1 MLWWCVVLVS
11 LSTTWSLTHLERL
24 VVEMGHWQW
33 DSLTPECWLSDV
45 PSDRK
50 LLETAKSY
58 VEDASRTGGPG
69 HTARPHSRVR
79 REVEEFGPSDD
90 RTFLEYRIGDFNE
103 TALTGY
109 GPVPTS
115 FFDIVSYHLKPGYTE
130 SLFCLRML
138 PSR

>member
-1 MLWWCVVLVS
+1 MVS
-11 LSTTWSLTHLERL
+11 LSTTWSLTHLERM

-33 DSLTPECWLSDV
+33 DSLSDV

-58 VEDASRTGGPG
+58 VEDASRAGGPG
-69 HTARPHSRVR
+69 HTALPHSRVR

-103 TALTGY
+103 TALTVY
-109 GPVPTS
+109 GPFPTS
-115 FFDIVSYHLKPGYTE
+115 FFDIVSYYLKPGY
-130 SLFCLRML
+130 S
-138 PSR
+138 